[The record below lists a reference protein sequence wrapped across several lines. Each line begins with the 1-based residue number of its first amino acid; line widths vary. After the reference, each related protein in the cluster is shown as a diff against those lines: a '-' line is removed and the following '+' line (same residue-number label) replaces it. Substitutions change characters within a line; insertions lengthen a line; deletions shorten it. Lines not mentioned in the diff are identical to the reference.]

1 MLLCEQVNARPRSMI
16 YVHDSQPKRGKSR
29 RFSNEHSSLSPLF
42 LLPGR
47 LVRVGGPYCEYGR
60 SQPHAGSLARRSA
73 TFEPWRV
80 AEHV

>member
-42 LLPGR
+42 PLSRQTGACGRTLL
-47 LVRVGGPYCEYGR
+47 RVWP
-60 SQPHAGSLARRSA
+60 LSA
-73 TFEPWRV
+73 PRGFSRE
-80 AEHV
+80 AICHL